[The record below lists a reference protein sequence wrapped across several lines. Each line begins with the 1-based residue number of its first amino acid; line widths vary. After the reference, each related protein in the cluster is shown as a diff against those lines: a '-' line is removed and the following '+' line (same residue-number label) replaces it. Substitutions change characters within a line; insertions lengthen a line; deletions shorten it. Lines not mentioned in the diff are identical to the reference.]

1 MMDLLKINVLKN
13 AERPVEFKKGTCAAC
28 LQLQSFIYE
37 KYNVD
42 AHHFGSDVIESIKHS
57 W

>member
-1 MMDLLKINVLKN
+1 MN

-42 AHHFGSDVIESIKHS
+42 AHHFGNDVIESIKHS